1 MTMRLVIKVNLKKI
15 FLLGLISLHTMLIFG
30 CIYTMDIQQGNLL
43 DEESIGQ
50 VELNMTSSQVKFL
63 LGTPIIQDSF
73 HQNRWDY
80 VYYLKLG
87 NSNNLDK
94 RWLAIHFSDDKVI
107 KIEKVLIIN
116 TSIIY

>member
-80 VYYLKLG
+80 FYSVKVGETIIGEKKLSLSFDL
-87 NSNNLDK
+87 NQKLDT
-94 RWLAIHFSDDKVI
+94 W
-107 KIEKVLIIN
+107 VLEEI
-116 TSIIY
+116 TLEDS